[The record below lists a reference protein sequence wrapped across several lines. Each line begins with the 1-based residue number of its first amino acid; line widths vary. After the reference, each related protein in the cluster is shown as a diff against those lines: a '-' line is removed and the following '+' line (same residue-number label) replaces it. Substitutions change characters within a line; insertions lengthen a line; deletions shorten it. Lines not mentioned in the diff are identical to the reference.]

1 MLLFSLSFGFE
12 LRNIRSEFAE
22 KPCVSIFA
30 IFVKGQRTLKIK
42 LCEFMFHHIKKKKKS
57 GWKKSEWLEGRAF
70 PFALGGKETLT
81 EPDISAG
88 KCLC

>member
-42 LCEFMFHHIKKKKKS
+42 LCEFMFHHIKKKKKK
-57 GWKKSEWLEGRAF
+57 WVEKVRMVGRKGF
-70 PFALGGKETLT
+70 PFCSWREGNS
-81 EPDISAG
+81 D
-88 KCLC
+88 